1 KIEKVVE
8 PAVVIE
14 DVQHLL
20 VIAIISLRL
29 EDENPAV
36 ELPRERR
43 AAVAKAGAD
52 VSSEGVARSLLEPVG
67 RFHPE
72 TAGQRLRVEPRGV
85 VAPGGRH
92 LDRLPLVRRPG
103 LPVYRAPRDQ

>member
-1 KIEKVVE
+1 
-8 PAVVIE
+8 
-14 DVQHLL
+14 
-20 VIAIISLRL
+20 
-29 EDENPAV
+29 V

-103 LPVYRAPRDQ
+103 LPVYRAPRDQQIDELPGVEYVARSGVDNHAVLA